1 MTYYQIIYSD
11 ELYHH
16 GIKGQKWGIR
26 RYQNED
32 GTLTPDGRRR
42 YGSLEGHARRASASL
57 YGLKEKAYK
66 KLGYKEKAKSSR
78 EAKNRQIKL
87 ANKAD
92 QKNLENYN
100 SDGSR
105 KYSPETIKKINKN
118 KTPLNA
124 AERALNIA
132 TLGSYRGIKSAE
144 MRYRAASERDRDN
157 VTGFRLAVGSAQ
169 RYISSK
175 SARTAVQ
182 WTKTA
187 AAMGASLAYTAS
199 GGNPTVKTAAMTV
212 GKIMNTAG
220 DLSVAAIDAYNIYG
234 QARDTIKY
242 VNNKRGR

>member
-118 KTPLNA
+118 
-124 AERALNIA
+124 
-132 TLGSYRGIKSAE
+132 SAE

-175 SARTAVQ
+175 LARMAVN
-182 WTKTA
+182 WMKTA
-187 AAMGASLAYTAS
+187 AAMGASLAYIAS
-199 GGNPTVKTAAMTV
+199 EGNPTVKAAAMTV

-220 DLSVAAIDAYNIYG
+220 DLLVAEIDAYNIYG

-242 VNNKRGR
+242 VNNKRGVRK